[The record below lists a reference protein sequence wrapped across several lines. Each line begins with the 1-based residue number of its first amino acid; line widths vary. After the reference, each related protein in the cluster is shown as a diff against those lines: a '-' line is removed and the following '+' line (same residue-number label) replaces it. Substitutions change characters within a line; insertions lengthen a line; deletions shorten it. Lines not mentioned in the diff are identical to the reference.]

1 MNKFIRNITVSKEKP
16 KVIKVRS
23 YSRSISSS
31 INEKKLRPKRLSR
44 SKSRYLRKGYLK
56 RYDDESSSDFKY
68 WLGLR
73 PGRWYD
79 AKRKDYGYYYGKRY
93 VSAGHYYKGYKG
105 QKFVK
110 GVKVIRKEPEFVEA
124 VVKDYGL
131 KH

>member
-1 MNKFIRNITVSKEKP
+1 MNKFIRNITVSKDKP

-44 SKSRYLRKGYLK
+44 SKSRYVKKGYLK
-56 RYDDESSSDFKY
+56 RIDDESSSDFKY

-79 AKRKDYGYYYGKRY
+79 AKRRDYGYGYAKRY
-93 VSAGHYYKGYKG
+93 YSAGHFKK
-105 QKFVK
+105 
-110 GVKVIRKEPEFVEA
+110 VKVIKHEPEFVEK
-124 VVKDYGL
+124 VVNSYGL
-131 KH
+131 HH